1 MTAIQL
7 PTGARGA
14 RILGL
19 GAYRPRR
26 RVTNHDL
33 AQMMDTNDEWIQSRV
48 GIAERRWASEDE
60 TLVEMAVAA
69 GGKAIAASGLAPDEI
84 DLVIV
89 ASASLRAPDP
99 GHRPAGRLQAR
110 HPAPGVVRPQR
121 RLRRVLLRAG
131 RRERQHRRRLLA
143 QRAGGRGRAAHRR
156 HQPGGP
162 DDGGDLRR
170 RRRCGRGGASDEPG
184 IGPVA
189 WGSDGDQ
196 YNAIEIAAG
205 SSTMT
210 MAGQAVY
217 RWATTKLTETLVEA
231 MEKAGVGP
239 ADIDVFAPHQANL
252 RIVESMT
259 KRLGFPE
266 STVIARDI
274 VVSGNTSA
282 ASVPLALTAL
292 LESGEAQVRRP
303 GARPRLR
310 RRPDVRGSGAR
321 HPVSPPRSPPSA
333 SGHTV
338 PFVGGFPVRS
348 QSPIRERGPS
358 VSREDIQSG
367 LAEILEEVAGVT
379 PADATP
385 EKSFTDDLD
394 VDSLSMV
401 EIATA
406 VEDKFGVAI
415 PDDELGNIKTVGD
428 AVSFIEKNQG

>member
-1 MTAIQL
+1 MTPIQL
-7 PTGARGA
+7 PTGAQGA

-26 RVTNHDL
+26 RVTNDDL
-33 AQMMDTNDEWIQSRV
+33 AQVMETNDEWIQTRV

-89 ASASLRAPDP
+89 ASASLRAPIP
-99 GHRPAGRLQAR
+99 GIG
-110 HPAPGVVRPQR
+110 PQ
-121 RLRRVLLRAG
+121 V
-131 RRERQHRRRLLA
+131 
-143 QRAGGRGRAAHRR
+143 AHRLGVPRPGSFDLNAGCAGFCYALGVANDAIRSGSSR
-156 HQPGGP
+156 HALVVGVERLTDVTDQT
-162 DDGGDLRR
+162 DRTTAVIFADGAGAVVV
-170 RRRCGRGGASDEPG
+170 GASDEPG

-217 RWATTKLTETLVEA
+217 RWATTKLTATLEEA

-259 KRLGFPE
+259 KRLGLPE
-266 STVIARDI
+266 RTVIARDI

-292 LESGEAQVRRP
+292 LESGEAKSGDLALVLGYGAGLTFAGQVL
-303 GARPRLR
+303 RL
-310 RRPDVRGSGAR
+310 P
-321 HPVSPPRSPPSA
+321 
-333 SGHTV
+333 
-338 PFVGGFPVRS
+338 
-348 QSPIRERGPS
+348 
-358 VSREDIQSG
+358 
-367 LAEILEEVAGVT
+367 
-379 PADATP
+379 
-385 EKSFTDDLD
+385 
-394 VDSLSMV
+394 
-401 EIATA
+401 
-406 VEDKFGVAI
+406 
-415 PDDELGNIKTVGD
+415 
-428 AVSFIEKNQG
+428 

>member
-89 ASASLRAPDP
+89 ASASLRAPIP
-99 GHRPAGRLQAR
+99 GIGPQVAYKLGVPRPGSFDLNAGCAGFCYALGVANDNILAGSSRNALVVGVERLTDVTNLEDRTTAVIF
-110 HPAPGVVRPQR
+110 ADGAGAAVV
-121 RLRRVLLRAG
+121 
-131 RRERQHRRRLLA
+131 
-143 QRAGGRGRAAHRR
+143 
-156 HQPGGP
+156 
-162 DDGGDLRR
+162 
-170 RRRCGRGGASDEPG
+170 GASDEPG

-259 KRLGFPE
+259 KRLGLPE

-274 VVSGNTSA
+274 VQSGNTSA

-292 LESGEAQVRRP
+292 LESGEAKSGDLALVLGYGAGLTFAGQV
-303 GARPRLR
+303 L
-310 RRPDVRGSGAR
+310 V
-321 HPVSPPRSPPSA
+321 
-333 SGHTV
+333 
-338 PFVGGFPVRS
+338 
-348 QSPIRERGPS
+348 
-358 VSREDIQSG
+358 
-367 LAEILEEVAGVT
+367 
-379 PADATP
+379 
-385 EKSFTDDLD
+385 
-394 VDSLSMV
+394 
-401 EIATA
+401 
-406 VEDKFGVAI
+406 I
-415 PDDELGNIKTVGD
+415 P
-428 AVSFIEKNQG
+428 